1 MIDSSH
7 TIAMRSILDQ
17 IRQFEQKAHVKLDAP
32 GSVGIRSP
40 LQAPVPEAP
49 SNGFGSLLKN
59 AVDSVSAVQTDAK
72 KLAESYERGGDV
84 PLTDVVLAMQRSSV
98 AFEATLQV
106 RNQVMKAYEDIRNMP
121 I

>member
-17 IRQFEQKAHVKLDAP
+17 IRQFEQKAQVKLDGP

-40 LQAPVPEAP
+40 LQVPVPEAP
-49 SNGFGSLLKN
+49 STGFGSLLKN
-59 AVDSVSAVQTDAK
+59 AVDSVNAVQTNAK
-72 KLAESYERGGDV
+72 KLSDAYERGGDV